1 MPPTTLPGVTETFSE
16 KGELSKA
23 AGQAGRGKGEEIL
36 WARGRA
42 DFRAQCGCTGMSGQ
56 AIRKVRQEDLKCK
69 ASLGY
74 KTGPS
79 QNTNQTK
86 PMKRL

>member
-1 MPPTTLPGVTETFSE
+1 MGPGKSRLQSPVWLHRYVRS
-16 KGELSKA
+16 S
-23 AGQAGRGKGEEIL
+23 
-36 WARGRA
+36 
-42 DFRAQCGCTGMSGQ
+42 
-56 AIRKVRQEDLKCK
+56 IRKVRQEDLKCK

-86 PMKRL
+86 QMKRLWVWHSGYWRPR